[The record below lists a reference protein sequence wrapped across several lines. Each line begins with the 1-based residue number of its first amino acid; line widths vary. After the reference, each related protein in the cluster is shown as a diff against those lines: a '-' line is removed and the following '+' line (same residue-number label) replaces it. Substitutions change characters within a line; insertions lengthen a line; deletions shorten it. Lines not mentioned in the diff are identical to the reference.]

1 MHVAA
6 SRRRG
11 LAGEVLLALSAL
23 AHLTGCMTAPTPSP
37 VAAPAASPGSQRLPS
52 PYPVTALVGNWG
64 VASYREDRD
73 RQRTEAMARQHCRT
87 PYVITR
93 GPTDGVIMHVADD
106 ARPYELTFKGGA
118 DGKTYLGFD
127 APPGHVQDREIVS
140 FSENLIVMRFV
151 DPAVHARY
159 GTFIYVRCQAAPT
172 TRASR

>member
-1 MHVAA
+1 MTVA
-6 SRRRG
+6 
-11 LAGEVLLALSAL
+11 LALA
-23 AHLTGCMTAPTPSP
+23 GCMTAPNPTP

-52 PYPVTALVGNWG
+52 PYPVTALVGSWG
-64 VASYREDRD
+64 VASYREERD
-73 RQRTEAMARQHCRT
+73 RPRTEAMARQHCRT
-87 PYVITR
+87 PYVITQ

-127 APPGHVQDREIVS
+127 APPGHAQDREIVS
-140 FSENLIVMRFV
+140 FSDNLIVMRFV

-172 TRASR
+172 TRAAR